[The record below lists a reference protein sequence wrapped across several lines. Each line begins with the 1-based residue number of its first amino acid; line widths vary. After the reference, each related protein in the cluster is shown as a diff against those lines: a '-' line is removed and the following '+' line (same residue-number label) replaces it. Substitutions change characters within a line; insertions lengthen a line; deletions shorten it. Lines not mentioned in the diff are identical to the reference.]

1 MSVEKDLPVWA
12 ALMVLAV
19 VICGSLFAAQRY
31 EMAAAENVGV
41 TVMMG
46 VVVAFFGWMKN
57 NPPETFSPTKF
68 VITPLI
74 GILAGLMSAFMGY
87 SYEQTVTWL
96 VSSGLMLWI
105 EFAGKSIVRRLWA

>member
-1 MSVEKDLPVWA
+1 MEKDLPVWA

-46 VVVAFFGWMKN
+46 VVVAFLGWMKN

-68 VITPLI
+68 VVTPLI
-74 GILAGLMSAFMGY
+74 GVLAGLMSAFMGY

-105 EFAGKSIVRRLWA
+105 EFAGKSIARRLWA